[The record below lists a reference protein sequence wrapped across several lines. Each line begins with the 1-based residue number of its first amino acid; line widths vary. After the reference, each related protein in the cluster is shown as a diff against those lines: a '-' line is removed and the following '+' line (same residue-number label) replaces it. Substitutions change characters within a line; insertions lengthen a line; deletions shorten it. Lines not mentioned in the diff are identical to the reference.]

1 LKVFNTKKIY
11 SDRAM
16 SLEEYLS
23 GICWILLYRTVG
35 TLQLVALGQL
45 GQGIPKQTKEI
56 KRNKKM
62 IYKTGNKYNL
72 KTQQDFRYLPGFA

>member
-1 LKVFNTKKIY
+1 
-11 SDRAM
+11 M

-45 GQGIPKQTKEI
+45 GQSIPETDKNNKNIKNDIPHRKQ
-56 KRNKKM
+56 
-62 IYKTGNKYNL
+62 
-72 KTQQDFRYLPGFA
+72 Q